1 MPRSSQNG
9 TRRQA
14 ANGSS
19 SNSILH
25 GAKHLVLTHV
35 FFCLFNVHV
44 QPGFIQVRLD
54 VFQGQLGMQVCVYN
68 EGKQNELIGDG
79 VLLLNEVID
88 KGELDGTDTRSMQ

>member
-1 MPRSSQNG
+1 
-9 TRRQA
+9 
-14 ANGSS
+14 
-19 SNSILH
+19 
-25 GAKHLVLTHV
+25 
-35 FFCLFNVHV
+35 
-44 QPGFIQVRLD
+44 